1 MPRTRSTSRGASA
14 AGTDADGPPAL
25 YPYPQRA
32 VNSANSQD
40 HRRARSRVIHAHG
53 HISANADQVTSPAPS
68 QPAPLTLS
76 DLTGVI
82 QPLLERVERLE
93 SNVVAPTTSPIAAPA
108 PAPASAPLPL
118 GQPSPMHLACAAGS
132 PGLPVIPPRLRER
145 ITRGIQAPGPGS
157 SSRARSASLANSP
170 LTDSVLQL
178 AALAIAPSSRRT
190 YSTAETRYF
199 QFCQVHACNPLP
211 GDDFTL
217 CYFAAE
223 LFRTLQPRSVRVY
236 MSAIRN
242 LHVELGFA
250 YPSGPTTLLARVLRG
265 IDRSSSTQRHRLP
278 ITTPLLRE
286 ICRHVAVP
294 RMRHPHDKAMLR
306 AAFSLAFHGFFR
318 CGELTAG
325 LRRCDV
331 TISTDQRSLSVNVRS
346 SKTDPDST
354 GHTVL
359 VGASTDAL
367 ICPVQAMANYL
378 AFRPGGDHLFTYA
391 NGQPLTR
398 NAVSSELRNLLP
410 LCGVTDPSAY
420 ASHSFRIGAATSA
433 AMAGVPEHIIR
444 IMGRWRSDAVHRYI
458 RAATADT
465 LRVSRQLAAVQSHQW

>member
-1 MPRTRSTSRGASA
+1 MPATHC
-14 AGTDADGPPAL
+14 
-25 YPYPQRA
+25 RA
-32 VNSANSQD
+32 
-40 HRRARSRVIHAHG
+40 
-53 HISANADQVTSPAPS
+53 
-68 QPAPLTLS
+68 
-76 DLTGVI
+76 
-82 QPLLERVERLE
+82 
-93 SNVVAPTTSPIAAPA
+93 
-108 PAPASAPLPL
+108 
-118 GQPSPMHLACAAGS
+118 
-132 PGLPVIPPRLRER
+132 
-145 ITRGIQAPGPGS
+145 
-157 SSRARSASLANSP
+157 
-170 LTDSVLQL
+170 
-178 AALAIAPSSRRT
+178 
-190 YSTAETRYF
+190 
-199 QFCQVHACNPLP
+199 
-211 GDDFTL
+211 
-217 CYFAAE
+217 
-223 LFRTLQPRSVRVY
+223 
-236 MSAIRN
+236 
-242 LHVELGFA
+242 
-250 YPSGPTTLLARVLRG
+250 TTLLCAILLPSCSGLFSLDLSVSTCRQSATFMWNLALLTR
-265 IDRSSSTQRHRLP
+265 RAQQLSSLVSCGASTQRHRLP

>member
-1 MPRTRSTSRGASA
+1 MADLLWWAEALTIWNGKSFFLVDEWTPVPDMQLQ
-14 AGTDADGPPAL
+14 TDASGT
-25 YPYPQRA
+25 
-32 VNSANSQD
+32 
-40 HRRARSRVIHAHG
+40 HG
-53 HISANADQVTSPAPS
+53 YGAFYNGRW
-68 QPAPLTLS
+68 LRGEW
-76 DLTGVI
+76 TGQNENENI
-82 QPLLERVERLE
+82 EFKE
-93 SNVVAPTTSPIAAPA
+93 
-108 PAPASAPLPL
+108 
-118 GQPSPMHLACAAGS
+118 M
-132 PGLPVIPPRLRER
+132 
-145 ITRGIQAPGPGS
+145 
-157 SSRARSASLANSP
+157 
-170 LTDSVLQL
+170 
-178 AALAIAPSSRRT
+178 
-190 YSTAETRYF
+190 
-199 QFCQVHACNPLP
+199 
-211 GDDFTL
+211 
-217 CYFAAE
+217 
-223 LFRTLQPRSVRVY
+223 TLQPRSVRVY

-242 LHVELGFA
+242 LQVELGFA

-359 VGASTDAL
+359 VGASTDTP
-367 ICPVQAMANYL
+367 IYPVQAMANYL

-391 NGQPLTR
+391 NGQPLTK